1 MEIKFGFKHMKFEIS
16 IEHLNGNVNY
26 VIGNTNLKFKGD
38 IVAGVINLGVVSIDI
53 IIKDLGV
60 CAPMGVPRLT
70 FKEKKD
76 EHVILTFLSLR
87 GKFSRHSNQLFCH
100 AQH

>member
-38 IVAGVINLGVVSIDI
+38 IVAGVINLGVV
-53 IIKDLGV
+53 
-60 CAPMGVPRLT
+60 R
-70 FKEKKD
+70 
-76 EHVILTFLSLR
+76 
-87 GKFSRHSNQLFCH
+87 
-100 AQH
+100 